1 MLVPDR
7 MARAAQEAARRGRAE
22 QIGAIDVLSGAFPQQ
37 LACILDPSP
46 YKAEFCTRRAAKTYT
61 WGLEA
66 VNDSFTH
73 SRARYLFLGLVR
85 EEARKMFWVD
95 VLRDIDA
102 RHPGIGMSFNE
113 SRLEATMPNG
123 ATIVIGSADANEKE
137 MRKLLGLK
145 YRKIMIDEAQE
156 WQHTNL
162 RDLVHEVLGPA
173 TADWRGS
180 ITIAGTPGRVA
191 KGLFFDVT
199 QGREPGWSLH
209 KWTTFQNPYMS
220 AKWGE
225 KIADLKARFPGIE
238 ETPAFRRNYLGEWVI
253 DETNLVY
260 KYKPGRNDFSVLPP
274 DLPPI
279 GWHFVLGVDLG
290 YNDDSA
296 FVLGA
301 YHTASTVLYLLEA
314 YKEKNM
320 DITMVANRIKAYQA
334 ARAVETVVIDGAN
347 KQAVAEMANRH
358 RLSLIPTE
366 KVGKSDFIEIMN
378 AEYIAGPRVLLD
390 PNKCA
395 PLVEEYSGL
404 VWADKDT
411 KREEHPA
418 CPNHAADAALYL
430 WRYTYAYASRPITA
444 PPKEG
449 TKEWAEAQAA
459 AMLEKARSKIEQAKV
474 AQAEQ
479 FGPTE
484 DYRDPGEAWGSG
496 FEWG

>member
-7 MARAAQEAARRGRAE
+7 MARAAQEAARRGRAG
-22 QIGAIDVLSGAFPQQ
+22 QIGALNVLSGAFPQQ
-37 LACILDPSP
+37 LAVIHDPSP
-46 YKAEFCTRRAAKTYT
+46 FKAEFCTRRAAKTYT

-66 VNDSFTH
+66 VDDSFTH

-95 VLRDIDA
+95 VLQDIDA
-102 RHPGIGMSFNE
+102 RYPGIGISFNE
-113 SRLEATMPNG
+113 SRLEATTPNG
-123 ATIVIGSADANEKE
+123 AT
-137 MRKLLGLK
+137 
-145 YRKIMIDEAQE
+145 IMIDEAQD

-162 RDLVHEVLGPA
+162 HDLVFEVLKPA
-173 TADWRGS
+173 VADWRGS

-199 QGREPGWSLH
+199 QGRVKGWSLH
-209 KWTTFQNPYMS
+209 KWTTFDNPYM
-220 AKWGE
+220 AEKWRAE
-225 KIADLKARFPGIE
+225 IDDLKERFPGIE

-253 DETNLVY
+253 DESNLVY
-260 KYKPGRNDFSVLPP
+260 KYRAGHNDFLALPA
-274 DLPPI
+274 DLSPA

-301 YHTASTVLYLLEA
+301 YHTASPVLYLLEA
-314 YKEKNM
+314 YKEKGM
-320 DITMVANRIKAYQA
+320 DVTAVANRIKSYQA

-358 RLSLIPTE
+358 GLSLIPTE

-378 AEYIAGPRVLLD
+378 AEFLVGPRVLVD
-390 PNKCA
+390 PAKCK
-395 PLVEEYSGL
+395 PLVEEYGGL

-418 CPNHAADAALYL
+418 CPNHATDAALYL
-430 WRYTYAYASRPITA
+430 WRYTYAYASRPVTA

-449 TKEWAEAQAA
+449 SKEWAEAQAA
-459 AMLEKARSKIEQAKV
+459 AMLAKARSKIEQAK
-474 AQAEQ
+474 ASQAEQ
-479 FGPTE
+479 FGPM
-484 DYRDPGEAWGSG
+484 DDFRDPGEAWGSG